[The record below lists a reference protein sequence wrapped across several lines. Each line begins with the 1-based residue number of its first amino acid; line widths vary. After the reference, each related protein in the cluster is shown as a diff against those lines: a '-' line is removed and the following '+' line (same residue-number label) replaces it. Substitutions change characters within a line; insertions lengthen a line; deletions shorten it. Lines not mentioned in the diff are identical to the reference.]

1 MNDKRIFVTIISLWL
16 LLTICSCS
24 NLKFHDM
31 ESYLKSNSD
40 VKVKSISEWIY
51 NEENKSI
58 AIQISLSSGS
68 APSLEELDDLRRLL
82 NEYMQKEDGYLS
94 QGWQVSVLVDEY
106 TIGTQEPRKYA
117 VFANFKEGYITGD
130 GEYRFETSDYL
141 NTFWFCFDPDDISY
155 ISCLTDV
162 EYIQL
167 GGKYN
172 ENELDLIHNTIEEVR
187 ELDNLKSLS
196 LYPYWYDSF
205 ASADLECEIVEVQD
219 NHHGVLI
226 P

>member
-51 NEENKSI
+51 NEESKSI

>member
-1 MNDKRIFVTIISLWL
+1 MRIKRIFVTILTLCL
-16 LLTICSCS
+16 LFSVCSCS
-24 NLKFHDM
+24 DFEFRDM
-31 ESYLKSNSD
+31 ESYLKSNTD
-40 VKVKSISEWIY
+40 VKVKSINEWIY
-51 NEENKSI
+51 NADSKSI

-68 APSLEELDDLRRLL
+68 EPSLEELDKLRKLL

-117 VFANFKEGYITGD
+117 VFANFKEGYIAGD

-141 NTFWFCFDPDDISY
+141 NTFWFCFEPDDISY
-155 ISCLTDV
+155 ISSLTDV
-162 EYIQL
+162 EHILL
-167 GGKYN
+167 GGKYS
-172 ENELDLIHNTIEEVR
+172 ETDSDLIYNTIEEVR
-187 ELDNLKSLS
+187 ELDNLKSIS

-205 ASADLECEIVEVQD
+205 VSAGLECEIVEVQD
-219 NHHGVLI
+219 SHHGLLI